1 MKHRLALLIGA
12 LLLPGA
18 AWAQRLQN
26 IDIYMLGV
34 PAYTSSQTIPGSN
47 VTVQKARGFSTTTG
61 YGYQIA
67 RTSAGS
73 IWLDVS
79 PAFVLAGLSDSSIGG
94 RANNNFAALTL
105 GLRFMLPIH
114 SRIALLG
121 TAAGGGG
128 YFNYPVIAGGAE
140 PRVTSH
146 STFHGVVQLGGGLDF
161 RLTRKLSIR
170 GEVRDYSTGKGL
182 SGATGRHHVVP
193 MMGVAFH
200 F

>member
-1 MKHRLALLIGA
+1 MKYRLALLIGA
-12 LLLPGA
+12 MLLPGA

-26 IDIYMLGV
+26 VDIYMLGV
-34 PAYTSSQTIPGSN
+34 AAFTDSYSIPGSN

-73 IWLDVS
+73 IWIDLS
-79 PAFVLAGLSDSSIGG
+79 PAFVLSGRSGSSIGG
-94 RANNNFAALTL
+94 RADNGFSAFTL

-114 SRIALLG
+114 SRVALLG

-128 YFNYPVIAGGAE
+128 AFHYPVITGGE
-140 PRVTSH
+140 RPRVTSN
-146 STFHGVVQLGGGLDF
+146 STWHGVAQLGGGLDF
-161 RLTRKLSIR
+161 RLTRLLSIR
-170 GEVRDYSTGKGL
+170 GEVRNYSTGKGL

-193 MMGVAFH
+193 MIGVAFH